1 MGQARAPWRRNRTG
15 GGRRRQWVRTLSNAT
30 TIAAGPAAFAAA
42 SGQPT
47 AEWAFGAVLLTGI
60 VLAFAQYGRGYQR
73 ASLMLLG
80 CAALGFVAGDA
91 AWPRLLS

>member
-30 TIAAGPAAFAAA
+30 ALAAGPAAFAAA

-47 AEWAFGAVLLTGI
+47 AEWAFGTVLLAGI
-60 VLAFAQYGRGYQR
+60 VIAFLQRGYGYQR
-73 ASLMLLG
+73 AMFVLLG
-80 CAALGFVAGDA
+80 CAALGFIVGDA